1 MVKVNIQQKD
11 GHASVEILIDRVAS
25 DSKWHRLEVATN
37 DGFKWDAPVKIDLPN
52 SDNCGVT
59 DLAPESKQLVVKWDG
74 KVIAKEKLT
83 LSDQSRIISAKFNV
97 Q

>member
-1 MVKVNIQQKD
+1 MVKVNIQQND
-11 GHASVEILIDRVAS
+11 GHARVEVIIGRVAN
-25 DSKWHRLEVATN
+25 DSQWHRLEVATN

-59 DLAPESKQLVVKWDG
+59 DLAPESERVVVKWDG

-83 LSDQSRIISAKFNV
+83 LSGQSRIISAKFDV

>member
-1 MVKVNIQQKD
+1 MVRVNIQQTD
-11 GHASVEILIDRVAS
+11 GHVRVEVLIERAAN

-59 DLAPESKQLVVKWDG
+59 DLAPESERLVLKWDG
-74 KVIAKEKLT
+74 KVVAKEKLT
-83 LSDQSRIISAKFNV
+83 LSAQSRMISAKFDV

>member
-11 GHASVEILIDRVAS
+11 GHARVEVLIERVAN
-25 DSKWHRLEVATN
+25 DSQWHRLEVATN
-37 DGFKWDAPVKIDLPN
+37 DGFKWDAPVKIDMPN

-59 DLAPESKQLVVKWDG
+59 DLAPESELLVVKWDG
-74 KVIAKEKLT
+74 KVVAKEKLT
-83 LSDQSRIISAKFNV
+83 FPGPSRMISAKFDV